1 MDSHRAFK
9 ASLYEQFAVIGKAL
23 ASPARL
29 ELLDLVGQTERS
41 VEDLALETGLSVAN
55 ASQHLQV
62 LRQAGLVEVHRQG
75 KFSYYSLA
83 GKEAFKTWQ
92 SIRDFAAVKIAE
104 VQRLAEQYLN
114 RFDELEAVSI
124 AELRRRLGTGD
135 VVLIDVRPELEY
147 RAGHISGALSVP
159 VEKLATL
166 LRTLPHDK
174 EIVAY
179 CRGPFCLFSHEA
191 VLKLKKKGFRARRLS
206 CGLPDWRFSGLPVKP
221 DSSNKSHP
229 ISRSSSKNMRVFDNA
244 LTREK
249 RDKP

>member
-9 ASLYEQFAVIGKAL
+9 ANLYEQFAVIGKAL
-23 ASPARL
+23 SSPARL

-41 VEDLALETGLSVAN
+41 VEDLAFEAGLSVAN

-62 LRQAGLVEVHRQG
+62 LRQAGLVEVHREG
-75 KFSYYSLA
+75 KFSYYRLA

-92 SIRDFAAVKIAE
+92 SIRDFAAVKVAE

-114 RFDELEAVSI
+114 RCDELEALSI
-124 AELRRRLGTGD
+124 AELRRRLATGD

-159 VEKLATL
+159 VEKLATV

-191 VLKLKKKGFRARRLS
+191 VLKLKKKGFEARRLNG
-206 CGLPDWRFSGLPVKP
+206 GLPDWRFAGLPVETGLPK
-221 DSSNKSHP
+221 
-229 ISRSSSKNMRVFDNA
+229 
-244 LTREK
+244 
-249 RDKP
+249 

>member
-9 ASLYEQFAVIGKAL
+9 DNLYEQFAMIGKAL
-23 ASPARL
+23 GSPARL
-29 ELLDLVGQTERS
+29 ELLDLLGQIERS
-41 VEDLALETGLSVAN
+41 VEDLALEAGLSVAN

-62 LRQAGLVEVHRQG
+62 LHQAGLVEVRREG
-75 KFSYYSLA
+75 KFSYYRLA

-92 SIRDFAAVKIAE
+92 SIRDFAAVKVAE

-114 RFDELEAVSI
+114 KFDELEAVSI
-124 AELRRRLGTGD
+124 AELRRRLAIGD

-147 RAGHISGALSVP
+147 RAVHISGALSVP
-159 VEKLATL
+159 VEKLATV

-191 VLKLKKKGFRARRLS
+191 VRKLTKNGFKARRLS
-206 CGLPDWRFSGLPVKP
+206 RGLPDWRFAGLPVE
-221 DSSNKSHP
+221 
-229 ISRSSSKNMRVFDNA
+229 SRQPK
-244 LTREK
+244 
-249 RDKP
+249 